1 MKSFILVAGFI
12 GTLTIPIL
20 AGATAGQTYRV
31 NFTDIDGK
39 ALSTADGRI
48 TTVVLVSKEN
58 VDKAH
63 EVGDR
68 VPDVCLGNPAYRM
81 ITIVTFDTKHSRLVR
96 NFMTSVMRRRVDSRA
111 KQLQARYDQL
121 KIARS
126 ARQDVWV
133 VADFD
138 GTIAAQFDSKPEA
151 TLFHVFVFGKNGELL
166 KQWND
171 VPSVEELGDA
181 LKQN

>member
-1 MKSFILVAGFI
+1 MKRFSLVAGGI
-12 GTLTIPIL
+12 GIALVPIL
-20 AGATAGQTYRV
+20 GGATAGQTYRV

-39 ALSTADGRI
+39 ALSTAEGRI

-68 VPDVCLGNPAYRM
+68 VPDFCLGNPGYRM
-81 ITIVTFDTKHSRLVR
+81 ITVVTFEAKHIRPVR

-121 KIARS
+121 KIARN
-126 ARQDVWV
+126 ARQDIWC

-138 GTIAAQFDSKPEA
+138 GAIAAQFDSKPEA
-151 TLFHVFVFGKNGELL
+151 TLFHVFVLGKNGELL

-171 VPSVEELGDA
+171 VPSAEELGDA
-181 LKQN
+181 LKH